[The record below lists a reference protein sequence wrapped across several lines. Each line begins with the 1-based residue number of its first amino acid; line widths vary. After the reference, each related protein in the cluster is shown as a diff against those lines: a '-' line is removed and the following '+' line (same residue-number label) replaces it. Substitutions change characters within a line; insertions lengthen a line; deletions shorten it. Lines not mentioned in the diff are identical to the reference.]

1 MEVEGE
7 DLLDEES
14 DAGDNDANSEA
25 IDDLMAAGTAV
36 SPDNAAA
43 GKCQSFV
50 THYSN
55 SSYLIS

>member
-25 IDDLMAAGTAV
+25 IDDLMAAGTPV

-43 GKCQSFV
+43 GKCQSIICDPLFK
-50 THYSN
+50 
-55 SSYLIS
+55 

>member
-14 DAGDNDANSEA
+14 DAGDNDPNSEA
-25 IDDLMAAGTAV
+25 IDDSMAAGTPV
-36 SPDNAAA
+36 PPDNAAA
-43 GKCQSFV
+43 GKCQSFL

-55 SSYLIS
+55 ILNRK